1 MSTIIQVTALSKR
14 FGNISAVDDLS
25 FSVEEGDIY
34 GFLGQNG
41 AGKSTTIRMLLTLI
55 KQSSGDIKIFGKD
68 LHRERR
74 SILSQVGAVIE
85 RPDLYKYLSAYE
97 NISLFAKM
105 TGRKVSREKLI
116 KHLEQVGLSDRADSK
131 VGTYSLGMKQRLG
144 IAIALVNN
152 PQLVLLDEPTNGL
165 DPQGIADI
173 RNLILFLSKSEKKT
187 VLVSSH
193 LLSEIELIANRMLI
207 IDKGKK
213 IVEGAVHELFDPA
226 QTLLELQTVNPA
238 ETRNLLQ
245 QSIYSHQL
253 QKQNTGVIV
262 LKMHKKDIPA
272 LNRFLVQHAVDVL
285 SMEPRHSLENYF
297 LSLTSA
303 NQHVETFTN

>member
-1 MSTIIQVTALSKR
+1 MSAIIQVTALSKQ
-14 FGNISAVDDLS
+14 FGNIKAVEDLS
-25 FSVEEGDIY
+25 FSVDEGDVY

-55 KQSSGDIKIFGKD
+55 KPSSGSIRIFGKD
-68 LHRERR
+68 LEKERK
-74 SILSQVGAVIE
+74 SILNQVGAVIE

-105 TGRKVSREKLI
+105 TGTKISREKLMRQ
-116 KHLEQVGLSDRADSK
+116 LDQVGLSDRADSK

-173 RNLILFLSKSEKKT
+173 RNLILFLSRTEKKT

-213 IVEGAVHELFDPA
+213 IVEGAVQTLFDPA
-226 QTLLELQTVNPA
+226 QTLLELQTVDPSSTI
-238 ETRNLLQ
+238 ELLQ
-245 QSIYSHQL
+245 QSVYSNL
-253 QKQNTGVIV
+253 IQKQVSGVIV
-262 LKMHKKDIPA
+262 LKMHRNDIPS
-272 LNRFLVQHAVDVL
+272 LNRFLVQHAVEVL
-285 SMEPRHSLENYF
+285 SLEPRHSLEDYF

-303 NQHVETFTN
+303 NQHVETFAN